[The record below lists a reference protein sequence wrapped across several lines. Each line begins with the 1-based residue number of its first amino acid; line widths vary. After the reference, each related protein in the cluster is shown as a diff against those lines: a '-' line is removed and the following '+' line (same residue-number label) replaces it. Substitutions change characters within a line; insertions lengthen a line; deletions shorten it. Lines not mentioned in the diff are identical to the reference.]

1 MTESH
6 RPHGRAPLPAAG
18 PGGGRRHSPAVLLV
32 LASLSPL
39 ALYYLLRPVVHSDG
53 TSLAIAAAAPVGLAL
68 ASPLTGRRSLWGGL
82 LVAAGFGLA
91 LAATVLSGGS
101 SLPLKLYRPL
111 ATGVFGLACL
121 ISVAVR
127 RPLVEHL
134 LRAAARRDPR
144 VRAALARADDGAR
157 LRRRLTGITLIVG
170 VVCLAEAAVTTA
182 LAFSLPTGAFLVTSR
197 VIRWAVAALGVAAA
211 LLHRYRTGKG
221 HPQPAGGST
230 PAGGGAQAAGSTQ
243 AGGSAPAGGPAADD
257 GHGRNAE
264 KTAWFGP
271 RRHGFGWGPRTWQ
284 ARLIVLTAVGA
295 LVVLRLVLG
304 SH

>member
-6 RPHGRAPLPAAG
+6 RPHGPAPLPAAG
-18 PGGGRRHSPAVLLV
+18 PGGGRRHAHAVLLV
-32 LASLSPL
+32 LASLAPL

-68 ASPLTGRRSLWGGL
+68 AAPLTGRRSLWGGL

-101 SLPLKLYRPL
+101 SLPMKLYRPL

-144 VRAALARADDGAR
+144 VRAALARAADAAR
-157 LRRRLTGITLIVG
+157 LRRRLTAITLIVG
-170 VVCLAEAAVTTA
+170 VVCLAEAAVTAA
-182 LAFSLPTGAFLVTSR
+182 LAFSLSTGAFLVTSR
-197 VIRWAVAALGVAAA
+197 VVRWAVAALGVAAA
-211 LLHRYRTGKG
+211 LLYRYRTAKG
-221 HPQPAGGST
+221 RPRPAKGSATAGG
-230 PAGGGAQAAGSTQ
+230 Q
-243 AGGSAPAGGPAADD
+243 AADD
-257 GHGRNAE
+257 GHGHSAPR
-264 KTAWFGP
+264 TAWFGP

-284 ARLIVLTAVGA
+284 ARLVVLTAAGVLIA
-295 LVVLRLVLG
+295 LRLVLG